1 MSILRKIALIFGIMV
16 TIILIIASTKPDTF
30 RVERATVIAAPAE
43 KIFPLINDL
52 HQWVAWSPWEKLD
65 PALKREYSGNPSGKG
80 ASYAWAGNNK
90 VGAGR
95 MTITTSLPAAR
106 VAMDLHFIKPFE
118 AHNTTEFVLTPTD
131 GGTQVIWRMEGPNP
145 FMAKVMQ
152 VFFSADLMVGKDF
165 EAGLANLKRVAER

>member
-30 RVERATVIAAPAE
+30 RVERALVINAPAE

-52 HQWVAWSPWEKLD
+52 HQWATWSPWENLD
-65 PALKREYSGNPSGKG
+65 PELRREYSGNARGEG

-95 MTITTSLPAAR
+95 MTITASLPPAR
-106 VAMDLHFIKPFE
+106 IAMDLHFIKPFE
-118 AHNTTEFVLTPTD
+118 AHNTTEFVLTPTA
-131 GGTQVIWRMEGPNP
+131 GGTQVSWRMEGPNP

-165 EAGLANLKRVAER
+165 ETGLANLKQVAER

>member
-1 MSILRKIALIFGIMV
+1 MSILRKIALIFGMMV

-30 RVERATVIAAPAE
+30 RVERATVIAAPPE

-52 HQWVAWSPWEKLD
+52 HEWVAWSPWEKLD
-65 PALKREYSGNPSGKG
+65 PALRREYSGNASGQG

-90 VGAGR
+90 VGAGS
-95 MTITTSLPAAR
+95 MTITTSLPSAR
-106 VAMDLHFIKPFE
+106 IAMDLHFIRPFE
-118 AHNTTEFVLTPTD
+118 AHNTSEFVLTPTD

-152 VFFSADLMVGKDF
+152 VFFSVDTMVGKDF
-165 EAGLANLKRVAER
+165 ETGLANLKRIAER